1 MAGVIRLQTEIPGP
15 ESRALLARRTNAVP
29 RGVPAVT
36 PIAVAHAE
44 GAVITDV
51 DGNRLI
57 DFGGGIGVVNTGHR
71 HPSVVEA
78 VRRQL
83 DRFAHVCFPVSTYEP
98 YVALAER
105 LNRITPGN
113 HPKRTFFVN
122 SGAEAVEN
130 AVKVARFFT
139 GRQAVVCFE
148 HGFHGR
154 TNLALALTSKVMPY
168 KKGFGPFAPEVYR
181 IPFPYCYR
189 CGAAGQRGSGAV
201 AGQCCMASRDRLEQ
215 MFASVVDPDSVAA
228 IIMELELGEGG
239 FVPAPKE
246 YVQTLAEFARDHGIL
261 FIADEIQ
268 TGFGRTGKMFA
279 SEHYGLVPD
288 LITTAKSLAGG
299 LPLAAVTGRADVLE
313 APHHGGLGGTYG
325 GNPLAC
331 AAALAVLDAM
341 ESERIPE
348 RAARM
353 GDRIRARFCH
363 WATRHPCIGDV
374 RGLGAMVGM
383 ELVTDRSTKTPDK
396 ALTGRLLAAALARGL
411 ILLSSGTYGNTV
423 RVLAPLTTPDEI
435 VEEGLDVMEQAL
447 EAVV

>member
-1 MAGVIRLQTEIPGP
+1 MALLERATRVNLPGPAIPPFECPRDQPAGVAEFVALCMLHRIGRVSPAFHVRPAFPLGVQMPGVIQLRTEVPGP
-15 ESRALLARRTNAVP
+15 KSRALLARRAQAVP

-36 PIAVAHAE
+36 PIAVVHAE
-44 GAVITDV
+44 GAVVTDA

-71 HPSVVEA
+71 HPSVVAA
-78 VRRQL
+78 VRAQL

-98 YVALAER
+98 YVELAER
-105 LNRITPGN
+105 LNRITPGK
-113 HPKRTFFVN
+113 HPKRTFLLN

-181 IPFPYCYR
+181 VPFPYCYR
-189 CGAAGQRGSGAV
+189 CGEAGKGISAE
-201 AGQCCMASRDRLEQ
+201 AGGCCMASRERLEQ
-215 MFASVVDPDSVAA
+215 IFASTVDPDSVAA

-246 YVQTLAEFARDHGIL
+246 YIEELAEFARDHGIL

-268 TGFGRTGKMFA
+268 TGFGRTGKLFA

-288 LITTAKSLAGG
+288 IIITAWVEPTEVTPCLAPRPWPFWTPWRPSGSQPALPAWESASGLASANGQRATTA
-299 LPLAAVTGRADVLE
+299 
-313 APHHGGLGGTYG
+313 
-325 GNPLAC
+325 
-331 AAALAVLDAM
+331 
-341 ESERIPE
+341 
-348 RAARM
+348 
-353 GDRIRARFCH
+353 
-363 WATRHPCIGDV
+363 
-374 RGLGAMVGM
+374 
-383 ELVTDRSTKTPDK
+383 
-396 ALTGRLLAAALARGL
+396 
-411 ILLSSGTYGNTV
+411 SGTC
-423 RVLAPLTTPDEI
+423 
-435 VEEGLDVMEQAL
+435 
-447 EAVV
+447 AVWERWLGWSS